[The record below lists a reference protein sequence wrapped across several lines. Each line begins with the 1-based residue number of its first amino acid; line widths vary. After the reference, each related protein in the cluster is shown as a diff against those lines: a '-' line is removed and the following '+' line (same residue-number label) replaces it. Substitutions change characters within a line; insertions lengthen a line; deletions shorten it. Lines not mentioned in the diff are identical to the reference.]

1 MKYGKFI
8 FLNIFLLSTTTI
20 VKAEVVVPTDQN
32 VSVQLVIQA
41 LAPPKTDAFNDDDID
56 RITLPDCDPTQLKR
70 TCRWI
75 PEIFTSDSDAGPNV
89 KSHVSKTN
97 YKKRSKE
104 LIDPQQALSLQINFA
119 YNSADLTAE
128 SKGQL
133 NPVGEALAS
142 DALNKLNFEVEG
154 HTDAVGSE
162 VYNNK
167 LSDERAASVKEYL
180 VNKFGISA
188 KQISAS
194 GKGKSGLLDPSH
206 PDSEVNRRVR
216 IVASK

>member
-1 MKYGKFI
+1 MKHGKFI
-8 FLNIFLLSTTTI
+8 FLNVFLLSTTIVNSETI
-20 VKAEVVVPTDQN
+20 VPDGQPLDKA
-32 VSVQLVIQA
+32 LVIQA
-41 LAPPKTDAFNDDDID
+41 LAPPKTDAINDDDAD
-56 RITLPDCDPTQLKR
+56 RITLPDCDPAQLKR
-70 TCRWI
+70 TCRMI
-75 PEIFTSDSDAGPNV
+75 PSILTSGSDDDSKV
-89 KSHVSKTN
+89 KGHSSIIQPL
-97 YKKRSKE
+97 KKH
-104 LIDPQQALSLQINFA
+104 IDTQQALSLQINFA

-128 SKGQL
+128 SKSQL

-142 DALNKLNFEVEG
+142 GALNKLNFEVEG
-154 HTDAVGSE
+154 HTDAVGSD

-167 LSDERAASVKEYL
+167 LSAERATSVKSYL

-194 GKGKSGLLDPSH
+194 GKGKLGLLDPSH

>member
-1 MKYGKFI
+1 MARIAGVDLQDNWKVDFALTKIRGI
-8 FLNIFLLSTTTI
+8 GWPLS
-20 VKAEVVVPTDQN
+20 K
-32 VSVQLVIQA
+32 
-41 LAPPKTDAFNDDDID
+41 
-56 RITLPDCDPTQLKR
+56 
-70 TCRWI
+70 
-75 PEIFTSDSDAGPNV
+75 
-89 KSHVSKTN
+89 
-97 YKKRSKE
+97 
-104 LIDPQQALSLQINFA
+104 
-119 YNSADLTAE
+119 
-128 SKGQL
+128 
-133 NPVGEALAS
+133 
-142 DALNKLNFEVEG
+142 EG